1 MDSDLWSK
9 SCTPREVATADFR
22 ALSAQGLVRVRLELA
37 GIAGDPARLREL
49 LVAVQTLRRIGI
61 LVEYE
66 LDLFDGSPRFATVR
80 DNVAL
85 LRAIV
90 ADGTTPATFTV
101 SPGSGISSPWLDDY
115 RERMAVA
122 VQPWLTGLSVQLAE
136 AWSELVLGERLKRRQ
151 DGVAAY
157 RIALQRLTLRS
168 NTELLNLVA
177 DSAREYELTGDTLL
191 LEHDLVA
198 PRAVLLTE
206 TLLALSNKFRMGN
219 AVTGNAQAAKPLS
232 LKRVG

>member
-9 SCTPREVATADFR
+9 SCTPREVATEDFR
-22 ALSAQGLVRVRLELA
+22 RLSAQGLIRVRLELA

-101 SPGSGISSPWLDDY
+101 SPGTGVSSPWLDDY
-115 RERMAVA
+115 RERVAAA
-122 VQPWLTGLSVQLAE
+122 VQPWLTGLSVQLAD
-136 AWSELVLGERLKRRQ
+136 AWSELMLGERLKRRQ

-177 DSAREYELTGDTLL
+177 DSAREYELTGDTRL

-198 PRAVLLTE
+198 PRAGLLTE
-206 TLLALSNKFRMGN
+206 TLLALSNKFRLSN
-219 AVTGNAQAAKPLS
+219 LTGGATQAAKPLS

>member
-1 MDSDLWSK
+1 
-9 SCTPREVATADFR
+9 
-22 ALSAQGLVRVRLELA
+22 
-37 GIAGDPARLREL
+37 
-49 LVAVQTLRRIGI
+49 
-61 LVEYE
+61 
-66 LDLFDGSPRFATVR
+66 
-80 DNVAL
+80 VAL

-101 SPGSGISSPWLDDY
+101 SPGSGVGSPWLDDY
-115 RERMAVA
+115 RQRVGSA

-136 AWSELVLGERLKRRQ
+136 AWSELVMGERLKRRQ

-177 DSAREYELTGDTLL
+177 DSAREYELTGDTRL

-198 PRAVLLTE
+198 PRARLLTE
-206 TLLALSNKFRMGN
+206 TLLALSNKFKLN
-219 AVTGNAQAAKPLS
+219 NSSTQAAKPLS